1 MGWSGL
7 HKQKPDIEAFTKDGD
22 IKGLIKALRSD
33 DFETQSRAAKALG
46 LLGST
51 AMDQLLSELKTRDR
65 GIKLSLIEALGEI
78 KDPRAVASLSETLR
92 DNNAEVRW
100 DSAIALGEIGDES
113 AVPALK
119 KALEDPDK
127 YVRYGAAFAL
137 SKIGWKPADDG
148 EKALLFLGMQEWWVL
163 KEIGKPALRAL
174 SVGLKDRDSGIRL
187 KAIGIIGDIGD
198 REAAPALIRS
208 LADDNS
214 EVRWKAVLASTKAG
228 IPLMYL
234 PRGLSRRPR
243 IRKNPKI
250 AALLNFLLPGQG
262 YNYLGKWWGI
272 LIFQVDVTATLW
284 LLRFGGEALSYT
296 ILFPLYILLA
306 VHAGYIATK
315 MPDL

>member
-7 HKQKPDIEAFTKDGD
+7 HKQKPDIEALTKDGG

-113 AVPALK
+113 AVPVLK

-127 YVRYGAAFAL
+127 YVR
-137 SKIGWKPADDG
+137 
-148 EKALLFLGMQEWWVL
+148 
-163 KEIGKPALRAL
+163 
-174 SVGLKDRDSGIRL
+174 
-187 KAIGIIGDIGD
+187 
-198 REAAPALIRS
+198 
-208 LADDNS
+208 
-214 EVRWKAVLASTKAG
+214 
-228 IPLMYL
+228 
-234 PRGLSRRPR
+234 
-243 IRKNPKI
+243 
-250 AALLNFLLPGQG
+250 
-262 YNYLGKWWGI
+262 
-272 LIFQVDVTATLW
+272 
-284 LLRFGGEALSYT
+284 
-296 ILFPLYILLA
+296 
-306 VHAGYIATK
+306 
-315 MPDL
+315 